1 MSTESENMNQRI
13 RDNAVLK
20 QLRSA
25 VGLEENDYE
34 PASRIEETE
43 LGLYA
48 AYPFPF
54 SGPTKPKAAGLND
67 AFLHEKKLKLFMHAQ
82 DKDHREE
89 SYEYLGELRAE
100 LSQLSPVQVAA
111 LCRSRDEREN
121 TALHYAAK
129 AGNLDVCKL
138 LARGGA
144 DIKAEGENKM
154 KPLQFAARYGD
165 EKRASDV
172 WDCMEWIIGEYEKRC
187 FDMREKDKYKFS
199 ILHHAIQNTNWV
211 ENPIVVRNL
220 LRTGKFPI
228 KEAERQGN
236 TSLHL
241 AAHLDEKEN
250 HKLFDIFFDKDNNV
264 PTTELRD
271 CLTAKN
277 NVGQTPIH
285 MACAVGN
292 VDSVN
297 QLLDAG
303 MESGIPVMETINT
316 PDYNGMLP
324 ISFATTSRN
333 VNMMEVLIEKGA
345 IVNEETILAA
355 ARYNNQSFSMP
366 ILCSGLVRSWNEC

>member
-1 MSTESENMNQRI
+1 MGRQ
-13 RDNAVLK
+13 
-20 QLRSA
+20 
-25 VGLEENDYE
+25 
-34 PASRIEETE
+34 
-43 LGLYA
+43 
-48 AYPFPF
+48 
-54 SGPTKPKAAGLND
+54 
-67 AFLHEKKLKLFMHAQ
+67 
-82 DKDHREE
+82 
-89 SYEYLGELRAE
+89 
-100 LSQLSPVQVAA
+100 
-111 LCRSRDEREN
+111 
-121 TALHYAAK
+121 
-129 AGNLDVCKL
+129 
-138 LARGGA
+138 A

-303 MESGIPVMETINT
+303 LESGIPVMETINT

-355 ARYNNQSFSMP
+355 ARYNN
-366 ILCSGLVRSWNEC
+366 